1 MTSAISLTGV
11 GKRYQLTDDV
21 LLLGRLRR
29 LGARRRSG
37 RELWALR
44 DLDLEVAP
52 GETLGIIGRN
62 GSGKT
67 TLLRLL
73 SGVSAPSTGHL
84 RVVGRI
90 APLIGVGVGFHPEL
104 TGREN
109 VFVNGRLLGLTAGQ
123 VRSRF
128 DAIVDFSEIESFIDT
143 PVKFYSS
150 GMFLRLAFAVA
161 IHTDPEVLLVD
172 EVLAVGDLAFQLK
185 CSERMREVQARGTT
199 IVIVTH
205 NLNNL
210 DQLSSRAVLLSH
222 GRKVFDGPTEQAIG
236 AMHKVMED
244 DAVARG
250 STAADMLQKGQAPDY
265 VGGAKVRVELLDA
278 MGRPTSSVT
287 SGATV
292 TVRLHA
298 EFQRAVD
305 NPLLGIMVA
314 VKGVPVP
321 VYAVHNSPG
330 SYEGCHGPDAPFT
343 AEIVLQTDRLLTGT
357 YTVLGGLYD
366 DAGGAQ
372 LGQSLPEPLFVSS
385 SAPASG
391 VADLAAQVSVG
402 GHPVELRIRSR
413 LG

>member
-1 MTSAISLTGV
+1 MTASISLTGV
-11 GKRYQLTDDV
+11 GKRYQLTDEV

-29 LGARRRSG
+29 LGARRSAG

-44 DLDLEVAP
+44 DLDLEVAQ

-109 VFVNGRLLGLTAGQ
+109 VHVNGRLLGLTAGQ

-128 DAIVDFSEIESFIDT
+128 AAIVDFSEIESFIDT
-143 PVKFYSS
+143 PIKFYSS

-210 DQLSSRAVLLSH
+210 DQLSSRAVLLSY

-244 DAVARG
+244 EAAARD
-250 STAADMLQKGQAPDY
+250 STAADLRQQGQAPDY

-278 MGRPTSSVT
+278 RGRQTSSVT
-287 SGATV
+287 DGATV

-298 EFQRAVD
+298 EFQRPVD
-305 NPLLGIMVA
+305 NPLVGIMVA
-314 VKGVPVP
+314 AKGVPVP
-321 VYAVHNSPG
+321 IYAVHNSPG
-330 SYEGCHGPDAPFT
+330 SYKGRHGPDTPFS

-366 DAGGAQ
+366 GGGEVQ
-372 LGQSLPEPLFVSS
+372 LGQSQPEPLFVSS

-391 VADLAAQVSVG
+391 VADLAAQVSVA
-402 GHPVELRIRSR
+402 GHPVELRTRSR